1 MKFLTT
7 PVNRVLETILLAIV
21 AGGASGTIAAFVV
34 TPTRTVVRDI
44 SQSTSTAA
52 TSTSTEV
59 VEPPLVR
66 LEPEIPKPQIPP
78 TFVSR
83 RASPVFSLYRK
94 PRGTAP
100 EERTLSEERELG
112 QAVALT
118 SDGWL
123 VTTASVISS
132 LRLGDIVV
140 WVDGKSVPIERAVSD
155 TINGTAYLKI
165 QANDLT
171 SPAFGQVSDLFVGSE
186 TWIERR
192 AFALEPGLIISLR
205 DNLPSV
211 NSVSSEVAARRI
223 RVSGL
228 TRDKDRGAPVWNA
241 KGALIGIVESATG
254 EPLTIIPVS
263 TISDSFTPLLQQGT
277 ITHALLGVTS
287 IDLSSWKIDGDRG
300 TLPSRGAMI
309 KEVVKK
315 SLAAA
320 AGLKIGDV
328 ILRVDRDIID
338 GSVDLG
344 ELLSEYRPQNAVNF
358 RVLRNGVEVDVSVTL
373 GSHVTGVPLK

>member
-1 MKFLTT
+1 MKFLTM
-7 PVNRVLETILLAIV
+7 PVNRVFETILLAIV
-21 AGGASGTIAAFVV
+21 AGGASGTIAAFIV
-34 TPTRTVVRDI
+34 TPTRTIVRDI
-44 SQSTSTAA
+44 TTVTSTVAVA
-52 TSTSTEV
+52 TSTESA
-59 VEPPLVR
+59 EPSLVR
-66 LEPEIPKPQIPP
+66 LEPEIPKPLIPP

-94 PRGTAP
+94 PRGTVP
-100 EERTLSEERELG
+100 EDRTLSEDRELG

-123 VTTASVISS
+123 VTSASVISS
-132 LRLGDIVV
+132 LRLSDIVV
-140 WVDGKSVPIERAVSD
+140 WVDGRSVPVERAFFD

-186 TWIERR
+186 TWIEKR
-192 AFALEPGLIISLR
+192 AFALEPGLVLSLR
-205 DNLPSV
+205 DNLPSI
-211 NSVSSEVAARRI
+211 NSVSSEIAARRI
-223 RVSGL
+223 RVSGI

-254 EPLTIIPVS
+254 EPITIVPVS

-277 ITHALLGVTS
+277 ISHALLGVTS

-300 TLPSRGAMI
+300 TLPSRGSLI

-315 SLAAA
+315 SPAAV

-358 RVLRNGVEVDVSVTL
+358 RVLRNGEEIDVSVTL
-373 GSHVTGVPLK
+373 GSHVTSVPLK